1 MEYLDKNEI
10 VVEHE
15 GVGYSIDYLERMYG
29 TKYYFWLQKFTA
41 FIFVFIVLIG
51 IAFTVQIYFAS
62 KLHLNSFAMYA
73 ASLILALLG
82 ICLIIACF
90 GYVVKYGTQYLVFRN
105 NENYKKG
112 KGHIKLYNKLA
123 SKMPE
128 KIRIEVER
136 SGKKRMLEPQNRQ
149 YLHQL
154 YNGYA

>member
-29 TKYYFWLQKFTA
+29 TKYYFWLQKFTV
-41 FIFVFIVLIG
+41 FLFVSILFLGVF
-51 IAFTVQIYFAS
+51 FTIQIYPVTQA
-62 KLHLNSFAMYA
+62 NAQSFY
-73 ASLILALLG
+73 SLSIFLVIVGLPTILG
-82 ICLIIACF
+82 SFPFVIKH
-90 GYVVKYGTQYLVFRN
+90 GVRYLVFRN

-128 KIRIEVER
+128 KTRMEVER